1 MKKIYKIKTLAVMAL
16 AVMANVAFGQNLK
29 VTADG
34 KPVANG
40 DVVEVTCELED
51 YTEAFGFLY
60 VYYTWDPKLE
70 VSTANGDETLYVT
83 LSQVEGQ
90 TPFEIC
96 WPSQCITYGPDGL
109 AKTSGKIGTTPVAI
123 DIHIMGEITEDKKP
137 SLDGG
142 MSKVHMEGGS
152 ESLEFTLKGSPDD

>member
-1 MKKIYKIKTLAVMAL
+1 M
-16 AVMANVAFGQNLK
+16 
-29 VTADG
+29 
-34 KPVANG
+34 
-40 DVVEVTCELED
+40 
-51 YTEAFGFLY
+51 
-60 VYYTWDPKLE
+60 E

-142 MSKVHMEGGS
+142 MSKVHMECGS
-152 ESLEFTLKGSPDD
+152 ESLEFTLKGLPDDYNNAVDENLADALTPAEYFTIQGVRVAEPEKGQFYIERKGGKVTKKIF